1 MDSLVQVSGVCAW
14 LCGWWQGGWGQGWEG
29 SRVAEGGWMDVHGS
43 GSVIHQGLEVV
54 EVVEWVGGWVWEEYE
69 GH

>member
-54 EVVEWVGGWVWEEYE
+54 EVVEWVGGWVREEYE